1 MKFNQKLI
9 DKVLNKEA
17 SILHTQNPD
26 DLEILIQ
33 LLKTIFPED
42 KYKPSG
48 SCKYYYHHDSNSWGS
63 NNYDFKGESIP
74 LKDFILKE
82 LLAAWCVKNDG
93 SQLFKD
99 TVIKYLNDKYNKGL
113 QGDCEN
119 YYYGVDIT
127 GNFNFLNLL
136 KNIDKYFENNILT
149 LEEFIE
155 ITQMNTKN
163 TDKKIIGYKCPTD
176 MFNGGIPKN
185 TLYVR
190 KYSEV
195 LENGYYSKDH
205 LESNVYYL
213 PKEIVETWE
222 PVYEEENY
230 KVGDYVVLSNSQ
242 QCSNGHGR
250 EDNKVY
256 IIVEENAGANKD
268 QHRVSNDLLQR
279 NGNGIIYKKY
289 IRRATKEEITAKKAE
304 LFEKPISINNYKL
317 KITSKNSFK
326 FGCNN
331 FTRKELE
338 AYILL
343 VEREAQITMF
353 GTKID
358 LELLNKI
365 KIRLDI
371 YE

>member
-17 SILHTQNPD
+17 SILHTQDPN

-42 KYKPSG
+42 GYKPNG
-48 SCKYYYHHDSNSWGS
+48 SSRYYYNDINNRWDSTNQL
-63 NNYDFKGESIP
+63 NCIKGESIP

-82 LLAAWCVKNDG
+82 LPAVWCVKNDG

-99 TVIKYLNDKYNKGL
+99 TVIKYLNKYLNDKFKKKLIGDNKHH
-113 QGDCEN
+113 
-119 YYYGVDIT
+119 YYGIT
-127 GNFNFLNLL
+127 KDAELRIVGLSE
-136 KNIDKYFENNILT
+136 NIEKYFENNILT

-155 ITQMNTKN
+155 IAQMNTKN
-163 TDKKIIGYKCPTD
+163 TESTNKRIIGYKCPID
-176 MFNGGIPKN
+176 MFDGCIPKN

-222 PVYEEENY
+222 PVYEEEY
-230 KVGDYVVLSNSQ
+230 KVGDWVIGWHCTYKSFKEIPWKI
-242 QCSNGHGR
+242 C
-250 EDNKVY
+250 K
-256 IIVEENAGANKD
+256 IEENYIYSDN
-268 QHRVSNDLLQR
+268 HSNT
-279 NGNGIIYKKY
+279 GISN
-289 IRRATKEEITAKKAE
+289 IRKATKEEIDNFLNIT
-304 LFEKPISINNYKL
+304 INNYKL
-317 KITSKNSFK
+317 EITSNNDFN

-331 FTRKELE
+331 FTRNQLD

-343 VEREAQITMF
+343 VEREADITMF

-365 KIRLDI
+365 KVQLDN
-371 YE
+371 YK